1 MNSYTARLLLC
12 AWLHDPPDKALQI
25 QGHEQR
31 TLKYLGTII
40 QANWNEIKRDVDP
53 LAASIERM
61 PVPPWDDAPQ
71 TKVDAHELEIKHL
84 LTGQAHSK
92 LADKVRK
99 LSLDEQRV
107 QELIA
112 QLAKDLP
119 RKYNQTGDAAKFL
132 SLWRWLP
139 EKMAEFQAGYAVL
152 PADTRTPD
160 HTIWHHMDTVAALV
174 AACHDP
180 QGSELRQER
189 AAFLSFSVGPV
200 QSFIATARSLRDLWS
215 GSMILAYLTARAME
229 PVLEKYGPTAII
241 YPVLRGNPLID
252 VLWLKQKI
260 GAAWLSGN
268 QDEQEQRE
276 ELARRLV
283 PCLPNR
289 FLAVVSRGPRD
300 AKDQAEE
307 LAEEVRENAQKA
319 WRDLANRVHN
329 ALEPKLSRIAADW
342 DRHWQHAIENQFD
355 FRTVVLPWFGE
366 QGNQALAAEDP
377 QAEGNPDRLLM
388 QSLAG
393 NPDAPL
399 PQQVEQLRQFARELA
414 PRFHHD
420 ELGRWQLRLELLG
433 RLGQADKLLRK
444 VPQPLPVQNGQ
455 KVPPKCSMT
464 GETEAMGPAELSEF
478 RKFWNQLSGQNGS
491 QPLSIGGV
499 RIRRGERLGSVAL
512 VKRFAGPVVFAKE
525 FDLDDRRLLRM
536 ADTATVAARCWLERA
551 KEIEKEDS
559 ETGFDFESK
568 VTWADQPNA
577 ELAWSGH
584 WLHWHD
590 REEAEEDERPP
601 KKLQTKLR
609 KLIDPDCLGQPPIY
623 YAVLM
628 MDGDRLGQWL
638 RGKLSPEVLESYHS
652 KLLEYLKQQGL
663 ADRPGLNQ
671 PRPVTPA
678 FHMAIS
684 EALANFSLY
693 FVPKIVEKHL
703 GQLVYAGGDDVLA
716 LLPLETALSCA
727 AELNETYRKPWK
739 KDKEAKEKEEQGIPR
754 LLMGPQATMSAA
766 LVVAHFKDDLRSVLQ
781 AARSA
786 EKRAK
791 SAGRNVLQLVI
802 RRRSGEHSAALCPWE
817 FVRHLH
823 QWHQVFA
830 KFDLFDPQNPKT
842 FRQKRVPA
850 SDRWIYQ
857 LRRILPGTAERGL
870 SLPLDAIKGLFKR
883 QIQRAE
889 RQTQQLVAL
898 ALATA
903 FRKPVPQN
911 NELKEKVAELLVQSF
926 DEYYAQLKPQER
938 WSEKTVEEQEQLA
951 VQNFLTLWQAA
962 SFLARGRDA

>member
-12 AWLHDPPDKALQI
+12 AWLHDPPDKALRI
-25 QGHEQR
+25 QGHEPR
-31 TLKYLGTII
+31 TLDYLRTII
-40 QANWNEIKRDVDP
+40 DIDSQEIKLHADS
-53 LAASIERM
+53 LAAATERL
-61 PVPPWDDAPQ
+61 PVPDWQKPPE
-71 TKVDAHELEIKHL
+71 TKVDVEELEVKHL
-84 LTGQAHSK
+84 LTGELESG
-92 LADKVRK
+92 LAGQVRE
-99 LSLDEQRV
+99 LSLDEQKVR
-107 QELIA
+107 ELVT

-119 RKYNQTGDAAKFL
+119 RKYDQTGDVAKFL

-139 EKMAEFQAGYAVL
+139 QEMAKLNPAYAVL
-152 PADTRTPD
+152 PADTRMPD

-180 QGSELRQER
+180 QGSELRQQR

-252 VLWLKQKI
+252 LLWLKEQT
-260 GAAWLSGN
+260 GFPWLPGN
-268 QDEQEQRE
+268 PAQ
-276 ELARRLV
+276 RLV

-300 AKDQAEE
+300 AEDQAEE
-307 LAEEVRENAQKA
+307 LAEKVREKAQKA
-319 WRDLANRVHN
+319 WRELANRVHN
-329 ALEPKLSRIAADW
+329 ALEPELSRIAADW
-342 DRHWQHAIENQFD
+342 DRHWEHAIENQFD
-355 FRTVVLPWFGE
+355 FRTVVLPWIGDE
-366 QGNQALAAEDP
+366 AGKILSGQDAQAK
-377 QAEGNPDRLLM
+377 GNPDRLLM
-388 QSLAG
+388 QFLAG
-393 NPDAPL
+393 DPDAPL
-399 PQQVEQLRQFARELA
+399 PEQIEQLREFARKLA

-433 RLGQADKLLRK
+433 RLGQADKLQRK
-444 VPQPLPVQNGQ
+444 VPPPAPVENDQ

-464 GETEAMGPAELSEF
+464 GETEAMGPADLSEF
-478 RKFWNQLSGQNGS
+478 RNFWNQLSGQNGS

-512 VKRFAGPVVFAKE
+512 VKRFVGPVVFAKE

-551 KEIEKEDS
+551 REFDDPK
-559 ETGFDFESK
+559 GQFDFQDGQ
-568 VTWADQPNA
+568 WHP
-577 ELAWSGH
+577 WSGH
-584 WLHWHD
+584 WLHWHNRD
-590 REEAEEDERPP
+590 EAEPDE
-601 KKLQTKLR
+601 
-609 KLIDPDCLGQPPIY
+609 QPPEELKDKIRALSHPDRLGPPPTY

-638 RGKLSPEVLESYHS
+638 RGKLSPEVFRSYHS
-652 KLLEYLKQQGL
+652 KLAKHFEDNQLAGHPGLKQ
-663 ADRPGLNQ
+663 R
-671 PRPVTPA
+671 RPVTPA

-716 LLPLETALSCA
+716 LLPLETALRCA
-727 AELNETYRKPWK
+727 AELNETYRKTWEQ
-739 KDKEAKEKEEQGIPR
+739 DEQGILR
-754 LLMGPQATMSAA
+754 LLMGPRATMSAA
-766 LVVAHFKDDLRSVLQ
+766 LVVAHFKDDLRSVLD

-786 EKRAK
+786 EKGAK
-791 SAGRNVLQLVI
+791 SAGRDVLQLVI
-802 RRRSGEHSAALCPWE
+802 RRRSGEQSAALCPWD

-823 QWHQVFA
+823 QWHRVFA

-857 LRRILPGTAERGL
+857 LRRILPGTGDRGL
-870 SLPLDAIKGLFKR
+870 HLPRDAVRGLLRR

-898 ALATA
+898 ALG
-903 FRKPVPQN
+903 QN
-911 NELKEKVAELLVQSF
+911 GSQGLTVGELLVQSF
-926 DEYYAQLKPQER
+926 DEYYAQLDPQER
-938 WSEKTVEEQEQLA
+938 WSEKTTHEQEQLA
-951 VQNFLTLWQAA
+951 FQNFLTLWQAA